1 MQHMDQGG
9 NSMKFWDRV
18 KKDLQ
23 VAMKEGAELFK
34 EGTTVLSTEAR
45 RMTKKGAATM
55 TADAQKMMKEG
66 VATARKGAA
75 TVTAEAQRMAK
86 IANLRYQL
94 FQMNRKAQ
102 DKFAELGGHIY
113 DSAAKNPK
121 SIRLDAK
128 ARKLILE
135 AKQIEGQIKKLKSEI
150 DRVSKD

>member
-1 MQHMDQGG
+1 
-9 NSMKFWDRV
+9 
-18 KKDLQ
+18 
-23 VAMKEGAELFK
+23 
-34 EGTTVLSTEAR
+34 
-45 RMTKKGAATM
+45 
-55 TADAQKMMKEG
+55 
-66 VATARKGAA
+66 
-75 TVTAEAQRMAK
+75 MAK